1 MLKAALSFEAPLSG
15 LVLFASAG
23 FSVVVIALWSTS
35 DKDSLFVCA
44 GASVLVVIV
53 CGDVVS
59 TLAVSACAMSTSAV
73 ALGVVTVVVDFGVC
87 DGSTS
92 SDTAVR
98 DVTCVSYDSP
108 LIVRAGIVLY
118 STACV
123 ELAPSGSDD
132 MMSNSIFML
141 PEKERETFNSYSE
154 LCTRL
159 HNFHATLSKNLGCV
173 CVYAYCII

>member
-1 MLKAALSFEAPLSG
+1 M
-15 LVLFASAG
+15 
-23 FSVVVIALWSTS
+23 VVIALWSTS

-44 GASVLVVIV
+44 GTSVLVVTV

-59 TLAVSACAMSTSAV
+59 TLAVAPCVVPAAV
-73 ALGVVTVVVDFGVC
+73 ALGVVTVVVEFGVC

-108 LIVRAGIVLY
+108 LIVRAGRVLF

-123 ELAPSGSDD
+123 ELAPSESDD

-141 PEKERETFNSYSE
+141 PEGETETFNSYSK
-154 LCTRL
+154 LCTQL
-159 HNFHATLSKNLGCV
+159 HSNCHVTVGKDFG
-173 CVYAYCII
+173 

>member
-1 MLKAALSFEAPLSG
+1 M
-15 LVLFASAG
+15 LFASAG
-23 FSVVVIALWSTS
+23 FSAVVIALWSTS
-35 DKDSLFVCA
+35 DEDSLFVCA
-44 GASVLVVIV
+44 RTSALVVTV

-59 TLAVSACAMSTSAV
+59 TLTVVPCVVPAAVEAM
-73 ALGVVTVVVDFGVC
+73 GIVTVVVEFGVC

-108 LIVRAGIVLY
+108 LIVRAGKVLF

-123 ELAPSGSDD
+123 ELAPSESDD

-141 PEKERETFNSYSE
+141 PEGETVHSTNTSCYK
-154 LCTRL
+154 L
-159 HNFHATLSKNLGCV
+159 
-173 CVYAYCII
+173 

>member
-59 TLAVSACAMSTSAV
+59 TLAVSVCVVPAAAV
-73 ALGVVTVVVDFGVC
+73 ATGIVTVVVEFDER

-92 SDTAVR
+92 SETAVR

-108 LIVRAGIVLY
+108 LIVRAGRVLF

-123 ELAPSGSDD
+123 DLAPLESDD

-141 PEKERETFNSYSE
+141 PEGETVHSTHTSCYK
-154 LCTRL
+154 L
-159 HNFHATLSKNLGCV
+159 
-173 CVYAYCII
+173 

>member
-1 MLKAALSFEAPLSG
+1 M
-15 LVLFASAG
+15 
-23 FSVVVIALWSTS
+23 
-35 DKDSLFVCA
+35 
-44 GASVLVVIV
+44 
-53 CGDVVS
+53 S
-59 TLAVSACAMSTSAV
+59 TLAVSACVMSTAAV
-73 ALGVVTVVVDFGVC
+73 ALGVVTVAVEFGVC

-108 LIVRAGIVLY
+108 LIVRAGRVLF

-123 ELAPSGSDD
+123 ELARSESDD

-141 PEKERETFNSYSE
+141 PEKETETFNSYSK

-159 HNFHATLSKNLGCV
+159 HNFHA
-173 CVYAYCII
+173 IE